1 MPHDTKRRH
10 RTRRIRRSGPVVVLA
25 LVIALVLGACGSG
38 FDPSSPCTV
47 DGSMA
52 GAYPD
57 LEALVPTTFRSA
69 PPKQLDSGRTCT
81 KDALATL
88 AGHGVGELRYA
99 GGTWDTG
106 TDSGLSL
113 AIFTDANGP
122 PLDPAWLT
130 EFYEAGARTG
140 KNVTSVDPSNY
151 SIDGDIT
158 GRRIDVLNGESFQTV
173 VIWPRDGRVAVALI
187 GDFIR
192 EIQTREA
199 HDKVVREAVDAFD
212 RFGRPA

>member
-1 MPHDTKRRH
+1 M
-10 RTRRIRRSGPVVVLA
+10 VVLA
-25 LVIALVLGACGSG
+25 VVIALALGACGPG
-38 FDPSSPCTV
+38 FDPTGPCTA

-57 LEALVPTTFRSA
+57 LEGLVPTTFRSA

-81 KDALATL
+81 KDGLATL
-88 AGHGVGELRYA
+88 AGHGVEELRFA

-122 PLDPAWLT
+122 TLDPAWLT

-140 KNVTSVDPSNY
+140 KNVQSVVTSDY
-151 SIDGDIT
+151 SIGGDIA

-192 EIQTREA
+192 EIQTRDA
-199 HDKVVREAVDAFD
+199 HDKVVREAVDAF
-212 RFGRPA
+212 RIGA